1 MPLESN
7 PDVINTYI
15 SKMGLK
21 TELWNFN
28 ELLSTEE
35 WGLEMIPKPV
45 LGILM
50 LYEET
55 PAQNAFKD
63 VEAAQLKPEEVPKNV
78 FFMKQKAINAC
89 GTIALFHMILNA
101 KEKYPNILTTDSFL
115 DKFSQNTSGKD
126 SEARA

>member
-7 PDVINTYI
+7 PEVINSYI
-15 SKMGLK
+15 AKMGLK
-21 TELWNFN
+21 IEKWNFN
-28 ELLSTEE
+28 ELLSTED

-55 PAQNAFKD
+55 PAQTDFK
-63 VEAAQLKPEEVPKNV
+63 VAEADSLKPEEVPKNV

-89 GTIALFHMILNA
+89 GTIGLFHLILNA
-101 KEKYPNILTTDSFL
+101 K
-115 DKFSQNTSGKD
+115 
-126 SEARA
+126 

>member
-7 PDVINTYI
+7 PEVINTYI

-21 TELWNFN
+21 TEQWNFT
-28 ELLSTEE
+28 ELLSTED
-35 WGLEMIPKPV
+35 WGLEMVPKPV

-63 VEAAQLKPEEVPKNV
+63 VEAAQLKP
-78 FFMKQKAINAC
+78 
-89 GTIALFHMILNA
+89 
-101 KEKYPNILTTDSFL
+101 
-115 DKFSQNTSGKD
+115 
-126 SEARA
+126 

>member
-21 TELWNFN
+21 TELWNFT
-28 ELLSTEE
+28 ELLSTED
-35 WGLEMIPKPV
+35 WGLEMVPKPV

-63 VEAAQLKPEEVPKNV
+63 VEAAQLKP
-78 FFMKQKAINAC
+78 
-89 GTIALFHMILNA
+89 
-101 KEKYPNILTTDSFL
+101 
-115 DKFSQNTSGKD
+115 
-126 SEARA
+126 